1 MKRTYFRLMHLSAAL
16 LCVGTAYACYFHG
29 YVTDIQ
35 TVGGIALVQL
45 SNGSGAQ
52 FACTATS
59 TTGPALFWFDPTTS
73 YGQATMALAI
83 TAKATGTL
91 VYIQGNGTCT
101 SAWPES
107 NSEQVSTLSWSG

>member
-1 MKRTYFRLMHLSAAL
+1 MKRTYFRLLQLSAAI
-16 LCVGTAYACYFHG
+16 LCIGTAQAGNYQG
-29 YVTDIQ
+29 YVTDVQ

-45 SNGSGAQ
+45 SNGSGQ
-52 FACTATS
+52 LLCS
-59 TTGPALFWFDPTTS
+59 TPLFWFDPTTA
-73 YGQATMALAI
+73 YGQSEMALAI
-83 TAKATGTL
+83 TAKATGTV